1 MDNAVWWIL
10 QRKQL
15 VISPHHHYLI
25 VVIPKPNML
34 LLHSKLPLK
43 FFLVSPPC
51 LEVLGKVLQFGLMCR
66 IWANMRTK
74 YLVAHKMLLKHV
86 DQDGIK
92 DTGGLGTFSKISS
105 MPRFLRLSWLSGSA
119 QWWGSRQDIHHLQWW
134 FWKPTNS
141 SHVVENWL
149 ANLDQS
155 VSDHSLICAL
165 NFQIHGHVHD
175 HGFW

>member
-51 LEVLGKVLQFGLMCR
+51 LEVLGQVLQFGLMCHHEYKIFGDILKCLKR
-66 IWANMRTK
+66 
-74 YLVAHKMLLKHV
+74 AHEMK
-86 DQDGIK
+86 Q
-92 DTGGLGTFSKISS
+92 
-105 MPRFLRLSWLSGSA
+105 
-119 QWWGSRQDIHHLQWW
+119 
-134 FWKPTNS
+134 
-141 SHVVENWL
+141 
-149 ANLDQS
+149 
-155 VSDHSLICAL
+155 CC
-165 NFQIHGHVHD
+165 
-175 HGFW
+175 